1 MTKLQAKIAECFGSF
16 NKIEWK
22 LTKEVHEMSESKMLN
37 NELVIMNKEIE
48 DQLQRVKNDYDDLKK
63 RKYISNL

>member
-1 MTKLQAKIAECFGSF
+1 
-16 NKIEWK
+16 
-22 LTKEVHEMSESKMLN
+22 MSESKMLN

-48 DQLQRVKNDYDDLKK
+48 DQLQKVKNDYDDLKK